1 MDKAFQIVEET
12 NTLLDEPD
20 NLKGRWYA
28 SKDSIESAKQ
38 MRITAQGY
46 IDSME
51 ATQKAL
57 SNCVIQLFNMTRPP
71 EVELAKSKVWLKRW
85 DWISYWIRLNRNKRT
100 PLYGTACT
108 LSTLIFVLSLM

>member
-1 MDKAFQIVEET
+1 MDKAFQIVEDT
-12 NTLLDEPD
+12 NALLDETD
-20 NLKGRWYA
+20 KLKDQWFA

-38 MRITAQGY
+38 MRITAQGC

-71 EVELAKSKVWLKRW
+71 EVELAKTKGLVKTMGLDKLLDKVESK
-85 DWISYWIRLNRNKRT
+85 
-100 PLYGTACT
+100 
-108 LSTLIFVLSLM
+108 

>member
-1 MDKAFQIVEET
+1 MDKAFQIVEDA
-12 NTLLDEPD
+12 NARLDETD
-20 NLKGRWYA
+20 KLKEQWYA

-38 MRITAQGY
+38 MRSTAQGY

-71 EVELAKSKVWLKRW
+71 EVELGKIQGLVKTMGLDKLLDQAESK
-85 DWISYWIRLNRNKRT
+85 
-100 PLYGTACT
+100 
-108 LSTLIFVLSLM
+108 

>member
-1 MDKAFQIVEET
+1 MIDKAFQIVEET
-12 NTLLDEPD
+12 NTLLDETD
-20 NLKGRWYA
+20 KLKKQWYA

-57 SNCVIQLFNMTRPP
+57 SNRVVLC
-71 EVELAKSKVWLKRW
+71 
-85 DWISYWIRLNRNKRT
+85 RT
-100 PLYGTACT
+100 TMPDGSVNNSGCR
-108 LSTLIFVLSLM
+108 

>member
-1 MDKAFQIVEET
+1 MDKAFQIVEDT
-12 NTLLDEPD
+12 NALLDETD
-20 NLKGRWYA
+20 RLKEQWYA

-57 SNCVIQLFNMTRPP
+57 SNRVVLC
-71 EVELAKSKVWLKRW
+71 
-85 DWISYWIRLNRNKRT
+85 RT
-100 PLYGTACT
+100 TMPDGSVNNSGCR
-108 LSTLIFVLSLM
+108 

>member
-1 MDKAFQIVEET
+1 MTDKAFQIVEDT
-12 NTLLDEPD
+12 FTLLDETD
-20 NLKGRWYA
+20 KLKEKWYA
-28 SKDSIESAKQ
+28 SKESIESTKQ

-71 EVELAKSKVWLKRW
+71 EVELGKIKGLVKTMGLDKLLDKAESK
-85 DWISYWIRLNRNKRT
+85 
-100 PLYGTACT
+100 
-108 LSTLIFVLSLM
+108 

>member
-1 MDKAFQIVEET
+1 MDKAFQIVEDT
-12 NTLLDEPD
+12 NALLDETD
-20 NLKGRWYA
+20 RLKKQWYA

-57 SNCVIQLFNMTRPP
+57 SNRVVLC
-71 EVELAKSKVWLKRW
+71 
-85 DWISYWIRLNRNKRT
+85 RT
-100 PLYGTACT
+100 TMPDGSVNNSGCR
-108 LSTLIFVLSLM
+108 